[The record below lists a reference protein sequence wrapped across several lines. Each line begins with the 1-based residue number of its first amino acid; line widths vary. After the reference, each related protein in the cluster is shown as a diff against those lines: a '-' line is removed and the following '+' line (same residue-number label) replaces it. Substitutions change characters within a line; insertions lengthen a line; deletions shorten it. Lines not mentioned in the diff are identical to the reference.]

1 MTGTIVGVLRGG
13 PSQEH
18 EVSLRTGHTILSHL
32 LPERFHGRDIFID
45 RTGTWYDRGRPVEP
59 EKVLRQIDVAI
70 NALHGEYGESGELQ
84 RLLERHGVPYTG
96 ADAFGSFLAM
106 HKLMAKMRAKE
117 LGFLVPEFRYVD
129 RPEAIDDVVI
139 DAVRSF
145 HQPMIV
151 KPVDS
156 GSSEGVSK
164 LAGFV
169 AARAAVESLLARGAR
184 GVLIEEYIRGKEATA
199 GIVEGLRGEELY
211 ALPVVEI
218 VPPGDDFFSFDA
230 KYSGKTEEIV
240 PGRFPRAI
248 AEEVQRIARIM
259 HTELGQRHYSR
270 SDFLIA
276 PRGIYF
282 LETNSAAAVGL
293 TSESLLPKS
302 LAAVGVRLSDF
313 LSHIVDLARTKK

>member
-13 PSQEH
+13 PSHEH
-18 EVSLRTGHTILSHL
+18 EVSLRSGHAILSHL
-32 LPERFHGRDIFID
+32 APDRFHARDIFID
-45 RTGTWYDRGRPVEP
+45 RSGVWHDRGRQTTP
-59 EKVLRQIDVAI
+59 ERALRQVDVVI

-84 RLLERHGVPYTG
+84 RLLERYGVAYTG

-117 LGFLVPEFRYVD
+117 LGFLVPEFRFVD
-129 RPEAIDDVVI
+129 RAENIDEVVRDAI
-139 DAVRSF
+139 RSF

-156 GSSEGVSK
+156 GSSEGVGK

-169 AARAAVESLLARGAR
+169 DVRDAIQALLARGSR
-184 GVLIEEYIRGKEATA
+184 GVLIEEYVRGKEATV
-199 GIVEGLRGEELY
+199 GVVEGLRGEELY
-211 ALPVVEI
+211 ALPAVEI
-218 VPPGDDFFSFDA
+218 IPPSDDFFSYDA

-240 PGRFPRAI
+240 PGRFARTV
-248 AEEVQRIARIM
+248 AEEMQHIARVM
-259 HTELGQRHYSR
+259 HAELGQRHYSR
-270 SDFLIA
+270 SDFIVA

-302 LAAVGVRLSDF
+302 LAAVGVRFSEF
-313 LSHIVDLARTKK
+313 LSHIVDLAHKK